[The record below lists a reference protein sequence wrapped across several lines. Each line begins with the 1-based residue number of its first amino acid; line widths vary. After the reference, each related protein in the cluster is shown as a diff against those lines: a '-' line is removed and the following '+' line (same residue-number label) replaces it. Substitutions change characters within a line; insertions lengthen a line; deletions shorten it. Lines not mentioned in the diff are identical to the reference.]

1 MHRSAA
7 PVAAALGLAVHFRH
21 DRIYRH
27 TASQRV
33 AMLAIGRDHRV
44 GRRQRLHHAGGDRLL
59 ADVEMHEPADLLLL
73 VKLGAF
79 FLKTTNAD
87 HSMQQ
92 SQQVLAG
99 QVRLYRM
106 ALVHDDGS
114 AIDIG

>member
-1 MHRSAA
+1 
-7 PVAAALGLAVHFRH
+7 
-21 DRIYRH
+21 
-27 TASQRV
+27 
-33 AMLAIGRDHRV
+33 
-44 GRRQRLHHAGGDRLL
+44 
-59 ADVEMHEPADLLLL
+59 MHEPADFLLL

-79 FLKTTNAD
+79 FLKATNAD

-106 ALVHDDGS
+106 AVVHDDGS